1 MRSLA
6 VRLDDA
12 PVTEMIRAR
21 SLPTCPICKDTVVA
35 AEASALRQ
43 GEIIQHL
50 WSCETCGYGFVT
62 EGRAPFCH

>member
-1 MRSLA
+1 MRIQP
-6 VRLDDA
+6 VRLDET
-12 PVTEMIRAR
+12 PGTETIRAR

-43 GEIIQHL
+43 GEFIQHL

-62 EGRAPFCH
+62 EGKAISCH